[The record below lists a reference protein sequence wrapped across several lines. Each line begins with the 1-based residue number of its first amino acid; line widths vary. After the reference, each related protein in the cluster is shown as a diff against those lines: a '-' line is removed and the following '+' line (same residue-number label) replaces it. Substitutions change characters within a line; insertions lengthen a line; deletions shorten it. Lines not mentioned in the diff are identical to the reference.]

1 MAPVTHEHLVRTL
14 LVGMLTTGLALAL
27 FGPVVAPVLGL
38 PAPDAVTGGAF
49 TQDNA
54 AWGTDRL
61 GRDVLARA
69 FHGNLPLV
77 AISVTAALLSTAT
90 GAVIGLT
97 LAWIPPLRP
106 VVRFATDV
114 LVTLPPVLIILVV
127 ATAGNGS
134 VVVVGAVTTVLFI
147 PVSSRYLEAA
157 SAPLLGSGFV
167 EVARAEGRS
176 RLDVTVREVVP
187 GLSRPLLTEL
197 SVRFTSA
204 VYLVSTL
211 AFLGGG
217 LGGGGDDWAST
228 VRDSIAGVT
237 LNPWSVIVPALGIAL
252 LTVPPAL
259 LADREGH
266 GAI

>member
-1 MAPVTHEHLVRTL
+1 MTHAHLVRAL
-14 LVGMLTTGLALAL
+14 LVGLLTTGLAIAL
-27 FGPVVAPVLGL
+27 LGPFVAPVLGF
-38 PAPDAVTGGAF
+38 PDPDGVAGGAF
-49 TQDNA
+49 TQDHA
-54 AWGTDRL
+54 VWGTDRL

-77 AISVTAALLSTAT
+77 AISVTAAFLSTAT

-134 VVVVGAVTTVLFI
+134 AVVVGAVTTVLFI

-157 SAPLLGSGFV
+157 SAPLLDSGFV
-167 EVARAEGRS
+167 EVARAEGRT

-237 LNPWSVIVPALGIAL
+237 LNPWSVIVPAIGIAL

-266 GAI
+266 GTI

>member
-1 MAPVTHEHLVRTL
+1 MTHAHLVRAT
-14 LVGMLTTGLALAL
+14 LVGLLTTGLAIAL
-27 FGPVVAPVLGL
+27 LGPFVAPVLGF
-38 PAPDAVTGGAF
+38 PDPDGVAGGAF
-49 TQDNA
+49 TQDHA
-54 AWGTDRL
+54 VWGTDRL

-77 AISVTAALLSTAT
+77 AISVTAAFLSTAT

-134 VVVVGAVTTVLFI
+134 AVVVGAVTTVLFI

-157 SAPLLGSGFV
+157 SAPLLDSGFV
-167 EVARAEGRS
+167 EVARAEGRT

-237 LNPWSVIVPALGIAL
+237 LNPWSVIVPAIGIAL

-266 GAI
+266 GTI

>member
-1 MAPVTHEHLVRTL
+1 MTSAYLVRAL
-14 LVGMLTTGLALAL
+14 LIGLLGTGLTLAL
-27 FGPVVAPVLGL
+27 LGPVLAPAFGL
-38 PAPDAVTGGAF
+38 PSPDDAVGGAF

-61 GRDVLARA
+61 GRDVMARA
-69 FHGNLPLV
+69 LHGNLPLV
-77 AISVTAALLSTAT
+77 AISVTTAFLATAT
-90 GAVIGLT
+90 GAVVGLA
-97 LAWIPPLRP
+97 LAWFRPLRP

-134 VVVVGAVTTVLFI
+134 AVVVGAVTTVLFI

-157 SAPLLGSGFV
+157 SAPLLESGFV

-176 RLDVTVREVVP
+176 RLDVTVREIVP

-197 SVRFTSA
+197 SVRFTST

-237 LNPWSVIVPALGIAL
+237 LNPWSVIVPAIGIAL

-266 GAI
+266 GSI

>member
-1 MAPVTHEHLVRTL
+1 MSPAHLLRSL
-14 LVGMLTTGLALAL
+14 LIGLLAVGLTIAVAGSLL
-27 FGPVVAPVLGL
+27 APVLGL
-38 PAPDAVTGGAF
+38 PAPDVVVGSPFAH
-49 TQDNA
+49 DNA
-54 AWGTDRL
+54 PWGTDRL
-61 GRDVLARA
+61 GRDVAARA
-69 FHGNLPLV
+69 LHGNIPLV
-77 AISVTAALLSTAT
+77 AISLTTAVVATAT
-90 GAVIGLT
+90 GAAVGLA
-97 LAWIPPLRP
+97 LAWFRPLRP
-106 VVRFATDV
+106 LVRFATDV
-114 LVTLPPVLIILVV
+114 LITLPPVLVILVV

-134 VVVVGAVTTVLFI
+134 AFVVGAATTVLFI

-157 SAPLLGSGFV
+157 STPVLESGFV

-176 RLDVTVREVVP
+176 RFDVTVREIIP
-187 GLSRPLLTEL
+187 SLSRPLLTEL
-197 SVRFTSA
+197 SVRFTST

-237 LNPWSVIVPALGIAL
+237 LNAWSVIVPALGIAL

-266 GAI
+266 GSI